1 MNSRYSRWLL
11 VIFALGLM
19 TQAGAA
25 QLYRWVDSKGN
36 VEWRDT
42 PPPASVPQKQIE
54 QRRVGGSVVGGTSG
68 SPFAVQLAAKN
79 HPVTFWSSSDC
90 GKTCDSAR
98 AHLAKRGIPYTETS
112 PNADLEGF
120 KKVSPRNE
128 IPVLQVGKTTLKGY
142 LDSEWDGAL
151 DNAGYP
157 RSAPAVKPTV
167 IQPKASPEAAPQSA
181 SAGAPAA
188 APAPTQGDKAAAPAP
203 PPPAPVTVPVIR

>member
-1 MNSRYSRWLL
+1 MNPRYSRWLL

-54 QRRVGGSVVGGTSG
+54 QRRVSGSVVGGTSG
-68 SPFAVQLAAKN
+68 PPFAVQLAAKN
-79 HPVTFWSSSDC
+79 HPVTLWSSSDC
-90 GKTCDSAR
+90 GKACDSAR

-112 PNADLEGF
+112 PKADLEGF
-120 KKVSPRNE
+120 KKVSPGNE
-128 IPVLQVGKTTLKGY
+128 IPILQVGKTTLKGY
-142 LDSEWDGAL
+142 LDSDWDGAL

-167 IQPKASPEAAPQSA
+167 IQPKPSPEAAPQST
-181 SAGAPAA
+181 STGAPAA
-188 APAPTQGDKAAAPAP
+188 VPAPSPA
-203 PPPAPVTVPVIR
+203 VPVIR

>member
-54 QRRVGGSVVGGTSG
+54 QRRVDEMRSMGMTEEDLGDAISPDWYDGDLNYVGKGAKRSL
-68 SPFAVQLAAKN
+68 QLIAID
-79 HPVTFWSSSDC
+79 P
-90 GKTCDSAR
+90 
-98 AHLAKRGIPYTETS
+98 KRGIPYTETS
-112 PNADLEGF
+112 PKADLEGF
-120 KKVSPRNE
+120 KKVSPGNE
-128 IPVLQVGKTTLKGY
+128 IPILQVGKTTLKGY
-142 LDSEWDGAL
+142 LDSDWDGAL

-167 IQPKASPEAAPQSA
+167 IQPKPSPEAAPQST
-181 SAGAPAA
+181 STGAPAA
-188 APAPTQGDKAAAPAP
+188 VPAPSPA
-203 PPPAPVTVPVIR
+203 VPVIR